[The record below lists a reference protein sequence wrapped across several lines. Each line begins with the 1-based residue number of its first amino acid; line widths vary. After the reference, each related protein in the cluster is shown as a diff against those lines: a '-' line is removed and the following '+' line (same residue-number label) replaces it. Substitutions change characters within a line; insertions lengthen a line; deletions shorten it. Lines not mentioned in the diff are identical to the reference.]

1 MTDRNLQCL
10 QRQTSPSTG
19 LSYLTNATIPQPS
32 IQQISLFIPGFG
44 CPATDYIPLITH
56 LHTPDHAL
64 SAGHVYVVVDL
75 PGHGQSPNSIL
86 PTPETGGINELL
98 VQLHAELLSTHL
110 PSSSPSSNQS
120 PIPTTLYGHSMGTL
134 TVLDLFAHTL
144 TTAPSPLKVTGI
156 ILLDGPYAG
165 TTPPTPFDLKTL
177 ATYAEHYRSTMP
189 DRIAQCFGPHTS
201 PETVATVQETY
212 SRLDLAYLIRMSH
225 YYGTVDGRFAQI
237 LHAINRHN
245 DQLVATGEDPV
256 RLLDVQS
263 QEGDFENE
271 RKSLRKGD
279 VTAHAAFVREKL
291 NGRWLREYV
300 VEGTGHFPHLDD
312 VEEVG
317 GVIRGFLAEELV

>member
-1 MTDRNLQCL
+1 MTARNLRLL

-56 LHTPDHAL
+56 LHTHGHTL
-64 SAGHVYVVVDL
+64 SKGHVHVAVDL
-75 PGHGQSPNSIL
+75 PGHGQSPTSIL

-98 VQLHAELLSTHL
+98 VQLHAELLSTLL
-110 PSSSPSSNQS
+110 PSSSPCPKPS

-134 TVLDLFAHTL
+134 TVLDLIAHTL

-165 TTPPTPFDLKTL
+165 TTPPTPLDLNTL

-189 DRIAQCFGPHTS
+189 DRIARCFGLHTS
-201 PETVATVQETY
+201 PETAAAVQETY
-212 SRLDLAYLIRMSH
+212 SRLDFAYLIRMSH

-237 LHAINRHN
+237 LYALNRHN
-245 DQLVATGEDPV
+245 DQLVATGETPV

-263 QEGDFENE
+263 QEGDFESE

-279 VTAHAAFVREKL
+279 VTAHAAFVRREL
-291 NGRWLREYV
+291 DGRWLREYV

-312 VEEVG
+312 VVEVG
-317 GVIRGFLAEELV
+317 GVVRGFLAEELV